1 MVEINP
7 YYLEEATLA
16 NLDRIFNS
24 ADIPFIRLS
33 KFLDLKSI
41 IITSKFEREEKIGY
55 YSRQITSAVLQ
66 DFWESSEILDF
77 LNKVTSLN
85 LKFRE
90 SNHLSYS
97 GGDYSLLH
105 QEENES
111 KRLALIYDMT
121 RDWRLEWGG
130 YDIYNSVDKDP
141 LICNRD
147 FGSLMVVKLN
157 EGDLSCTR
165 YVSLKANSAVN
176 LDRAVYD
183 LD

>member
-7 YYLEEATLA
+7 YYLEEATLS

-41 IITSKFEREEKIGY
+41 IITSKFKREEKIGY
-55 YSRQITSAVLQ
+55 YNREITSAVL
-66 DFWESSEILDF
+66 DEFWQSSELIAF
-77 LNKVTSLN
+77 LKKVTGLKP
-85 LKFRE
+85 KFRQ

-97 GGDYSLLH
+97 AGDYSLLH
-105 QEENES
+105 SEESEG
-111 KRLALIYDMT
+111 KRLVLIYDMT

-130 YDIYNSVDKDP
+130 YDIYNSSDKDP

-147 FGSLMVVKLN
+147 FGSLMVVKLDK
-157 EGDLSCTR
+157 GDLSCTR
-165 YVSLKANSAVN
+165 YVSMKASSTVN
-176 LDRAVYD
+176 IDRVIYD
-183 LD
+183 F